1 MALQRD
7 EVDYDCA
14 VKVRKAVI
22 PAMQK
27 DLPDRATLI
36 MLRETFRKG
45 RTHADHFYKR
55 KEEE

>member
-7 EVDYDCA
+7 EVDYDSA
-14 VKVRKAVI
+14 AKVRRAVR

-36 MLRETFRKG
+36 MLREAFRSG

>member
-7 EVDYDCA
+7 EVDYNCA
-14 VKVRKAVI
+14 AEVRRAVL

-36 MLRETFRKG
+36 MLRESFRRG
-45 RTHADHFYKR
+45 CTHADHFYTR
-55 KEEE
+55 KEEG

>member
-7 EVDYDCA
+7 EVDYDSAARVRRA
-14 VKVRKAVI
+14 VM

-27 DLPDRATLI
+27 DMPDQATLI
-36 MLRETFRKG
+36 MLREAFRRG
-45 RTHADHFYKR
+45 STHADHFYKR